1 MIHSKNESGNIAI
14 KNTKIAIV
22 TSVPF
27 FLVTNLKQQIKYLH
41 STGMDITLISS
52 EGTQLSQLEFGDR
65 LNHIVVGIE
74 REPAPIRD
82 LIAIFHL
89 FLIFKKNQ
97 FKIVHTTTPKA
108 GLLAVIA
115 GMMAGIKIRLHTFTG
130 QRWVTMHGMS
140 RKIVKNS
147 DRIIAKLN
155 TRCYADSK
163 SQMDFLVSEK
173 ITSANNISVLGAGS
187 LAGVDTDHFR
197 RDCIDN
203 NKKKLLRNSIG
214 LEPHSVVLI
223 FIGRITR
230 DKGIIELMEAFGA
243 LRDRGIAVELLLV
256 GPVEVSGDTA
266 VQKAIKQRPG
276 LHALGYRDDPE
287 SYMAISDILCLPSHR
302 EGFGTVV
309 IEAAAMGIPTLGTC
323 IPGLVDAVVDGVTGL
338 LVPRANSRELEKG
351 LSKLIQDQA
360 LRTRLGEAARL
371 RCLQEYDANIV
382 NALLVEEYKCLIEKR
397 KQL

>member
-14 KNTKIAIV
+14 KDTKIAIV

-41 STGMDITLISS
+41 SAGMDITLISS
-52 EGTQLSQLEFGDR
+52 EGAQLSQLKFGDR

-82 LIAIFHL
+82 IIALFRLI
-89 FLIFKKNQ
+89 LIFRKHR

-115 GMMAGIKIRLHTFTG
+115 GIIAGIKIRLHTFTG
-130 QRWVTMHGMS
+130 QRWVTMRGMS
-140 RKIVKNS
+140 KKIVKNS
-147 DRIIAKLN
+147 DRIIGILN

-163 SQMDFLVSEK
+163 SQMEFLVSEK
-173 ITSANNISVLGAGS
+173 VISSNKISVLGEGS
-187 LAGVDTDHFR
+187 LAGVDTEHFR
-197 RDCIDN
+197 RDCIGSN
-203 NKKKLLRNSIG
+203 QKELLRSSLG
-214 LEPHSVVLI
+214 LETNSVVLI
-223 FIGRITR
+223 FIGRVTR
-230 DKGIIELMEAFGA
+230 DKGIVELMEAFGA
-243 LRDRGIAVELLLV
+243 LRDRGLAVELLLI
-256 GPVEVSGDTA
+256 GPVEARGDA
-266 VQKAIKQRPG
+266 AIQKAIEPRAG
-276 LHALGYRDDPE
+276 LHTLGYRDDPE
-287 SYMAISDILCLPSHR
+287 SYMAISDILCLPSYR

-309 IEAAAMGIPTLGTC
+309 IEAAAMGIPTLGTR

-360 LRTRLGEAARL
+360 LRSRLGEAARL

-382 NALLVEEYKCLIEKR
+382 NTLLVGEYTGFMEKI
-397 KQL
+397 